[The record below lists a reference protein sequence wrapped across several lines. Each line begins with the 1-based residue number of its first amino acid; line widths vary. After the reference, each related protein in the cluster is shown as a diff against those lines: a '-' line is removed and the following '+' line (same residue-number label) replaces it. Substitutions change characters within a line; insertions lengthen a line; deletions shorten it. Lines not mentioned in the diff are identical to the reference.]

1 MLKWVYNRAKAMI
14 RGNTIQGNHGS
25 VYGGGLFV
33 YQSGTVVHGNT
44 IQDNNT
50 LSGDGGG
57 AFVAMS
63 AVDFEAN
70 WGMPTTRLPWLPHH
84 SEHAATQYP
93 RGEPLVRSLDDPRY
107 SVRPTFHIGP
117 NSSAIDQGANAGVT
131 TDIDGESR
139 PNGAGYD

>member
-33 YQSGTVVHGNT
+33 YQSGAVVHGNT

-57 AFVAMS
+57 AFVVMIHVTPSGQRSTS
-63 AVDFEAN
+63 A
-70 WGMPTTRLPWLPHH
+70 PTRRRLTRPGTP
-84 SEHAATQYP
+84 
-93 RGEPLVRSLDDPRY
+93 G
-107 SVRPTFHIGP
+107 
-117 NSSAIDQGANAGVT
+117 
-131 TDIDGESR
+131 
-139 PNGAGYD
+139 

>member
-1 MLKWVYNRAKAMI
+1 MLKWVHNRAKAMI

-33 YQSGTVVHGNT
+33 YQSGAVVHGNT

-57 AFVAMS
+57 AFVVMS
-63 AVDFEAN
+63 AV
-70 WGMPTTRLPWLPHH
+70 G
-84 SEHAATQYP
+84 
-93 RGEPLVRSLDDPRY
+93 DDPRY

-117 NSSAIDQGANAGVT
+117 NSSAIDQAANAGVT
-131 TDIDGESR
+131 TDIDGEGR
-139 PNGAGYD
+139 PSGAGYDIGADEFYQGD